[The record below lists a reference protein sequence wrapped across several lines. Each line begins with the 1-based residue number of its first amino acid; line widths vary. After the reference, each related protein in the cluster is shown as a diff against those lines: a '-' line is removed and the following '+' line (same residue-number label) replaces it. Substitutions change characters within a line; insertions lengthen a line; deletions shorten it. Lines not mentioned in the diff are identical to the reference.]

1 MVVDALPTF
10 KIFRILTPP
19 HLSPDLPS
27 PYNNLVSPPL
37 PISPPTTP
45 PQQKTKTQKD
55 VPWNVV
61 VLDDPVNL
69 QAYVSMVF
77 KRVFGY
83 PRDLAETLMM
93 EVHTRGRSIVWAGGR
108 EKAEFYV
115 QQLHGWQLQTKME
128 KSS

>member
-1 MVVDALPTF
+1 MSVPT
-10 KIFRILTPP
+10 
-19 HLSPDLPS
+19 
-27 PYNNLVSPPL
+27 
-37 PISPPTTP
+37 PTTEK
-45 PQQKTKTQKD
+45 QQKTKTQKD

-69 QAYVSMVF
+69 QAYVTLVF

-83 PRDLAETLMM
+83 PQERAEVLMM
-93 EVHTRGRSIVWAGGR
+93 EVHTQGRSVVWSGGR

-128 KSS
+128 KSR